1 MDLITVSNLSKHYK
15 TNVKKK
21 GFFNSVKNILIPEY
35 KIIPAVEN
43 ISFSI
48 KKGEMVGFIGPNGA
62 GKSTTV
68 KMLTG
73 ILVPTSGEI
82 SVNGICP
89 HKDRKKNAQKLGIVF
104 GQRTQLWWDLPVYET
119 FNLLRV
125 IYKIP
130 KEVYDKN
137 LKLFN
142 QMLGLDEF
150 FSRPVRQL
158 SLGQRMRADIAASAL
173 HNPEIILYDEPTIG
187 LDVVAKENIRN
198 FIKQLNKDTGIT
210 MLFTT
215 HDMQDIE
222 KTCNR
227 MIIIDKGTILY
238 DGTVNQIKQKYGNIC
253 TLIVDFD
260 KENLEIKLPGIKILK
275 EEKNKKWFY
284 IDRKTSNISSIIAEL
299 TDKYNLIDLTIQE
312 TEIEEIIRNIYKGDI
327 QIDKN

>member
-1 MDLITVSNLSKHYK
+1 
-15 TNVKKK
+15 
-21 GFFNSVKNILIPEY
+21 
-35 KIIPAVEN
+35 
-43 ISFSI
+43 
-48 KKGEMVGFIGPNGA
+48 
-62 GKSTTV
+62 
-68 KMLTG
+68 
-73 ILVPTSGEI
+73 
-82 SVNGICP
+82 
-89 HKDRKKNAQKLGIVF
+89 
-104 GQRTQLWWDLPVYET
+104 LWWDLPVYET